1 MDQPTQSDL
10 KSLLASIEEVQSK
23 ILQTLG
29 PSEQIKKGWSAE
41 LEPLKALVSFLWEL
55 LGYGTAREL
64 SEKDACSGAYPF
76 TSSATSRITTRSL
89 DVA

>member
-29 PSEQIKKGWSAE
+29 PSEQIKKGWAAE
-41 LEPLKALVSFLWEL
+41 LEPLKTPVFFLWEL
-55 LGYGTAREL
+55 LGYGTPREL
-64 SEKDACSGAYPF
+64 SEKGAYSGAYSF
-76 TSSATSRITTRSL
+76 ISSATSSDTTRSL
-89 DVA
+89 DVV